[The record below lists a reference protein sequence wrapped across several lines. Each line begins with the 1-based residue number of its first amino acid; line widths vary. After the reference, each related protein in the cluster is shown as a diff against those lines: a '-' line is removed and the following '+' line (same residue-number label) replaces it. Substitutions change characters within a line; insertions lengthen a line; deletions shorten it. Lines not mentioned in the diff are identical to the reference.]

1 MRETARNRIVKMVFI
16 AMLLIIA
23 SNIVLAIGIGP
34 SRQYVSFTPGETI
47 DSELLVINDRHQNFT
62 AEVGVQGELIDY
74 VEIGTH
80 LVEVTSDDSLVKI
93 PFTIRFP
100 EQEPKP
106 GEHEIEIVVEQLPAA
121 AESQQGTFVSANIAL
136 ISQLIV
142 RVPYPGKYA
151 DGKMFISGNE
161 NQDMP
166 TRFTLMIYNFGKE
179 DIGNTYS
186 QIEILNQD
194 NEKVAE
200 VVTSSKQI
208 MSKQEVKLEG
218 LWEPEIGKGTYNA
231 IATIYYDDLHFKIEK
246 EFNLGIFAIYVTDI
260 YVKQFRLG
268 EIAKFEIILEN
279 SWNTEVE
286 DVYAEFMVEDSA
298 GRNVAQYQTE
308 KIDIAANSVGQLEAY
323 WDTAGLETGIYKVV
337 LLTHYAGKTT
347 QSEYEFE
354 VGLDGIILV
363 GEEEIEE
370 KASTTPVLVALIIVV
385 VLLMAVMNALWLY
398 FAYKKSKK
406 SNKKGGRK

>member
-151 DGKMFISGNE
+151 DG
-161 NQDMP
+161 
-166 TRFTLMIYNFGKE
+166 
-179 DIGNTYS
+179 
-186 QIEILNQD
+186 
-194 NEKVAE
+194 
-200 VVTSSKQI
+200 
-208 MSKQEVKLEG
+208 
-218 LWEPEIGKGTYNA
+218 
-231 IATIYYDDLHFKIEK
+231 
-246 EFNLGIFAIYVTDI
+246 
-260 YVKQFRLG
+260 
-268 EIAKFEIILEN
+268 
-279 SWNTEVE
+279 
-286 DVYAEFMVEDSA
+286 
-298 GRNVAQYQTE
+298 
-308 KIDIAANSVGQLEAY
+308 
-323 WDTAGLETGIYKVV
+323 
-337 LLTHYAGKTT
+337 
-347 QSEYEFE
+347 
-354 VGLDGIILV
+354 
-363 GEEEIEE
+363 
-370 KASTTPVLVALIIVV
+370 
-385 VLLMAVMNALWLY
+385 
-398 FAYKKSKK
+398 
-406 SNKKGGRK
+406 